1 MSNEFQSDMKYSETP
16 ASVKPAI
23 SSYWFLD
30 SGSSRISSVKPT
42 IMNPNDQTQ
51 NIVSSTVIS

>member
-23 SSYWFLD
+23 SSYWLLE
-30 SGSSRISSVKPT
+30 SGSL
-42 IMNPNDQTQ
+42 
-51 NIVSSTVIS
+51 